1 MKRKIKI
8 KKMRKITIKLI
19 YNCSQKLQI
28 DIEYYVNIYM
38 VNEYHYNSRIFIK
51 IYLIRNLFIFLKTAF
66 T

>member
-8 KKMRKITIKLI
+8 KKMRKIAIKII

-38 VNEYHYNSRIFIK
+38 VNEYH
-51 IYLIRNLFIFLKTAF
+51 LISFVL
-66 T
+66 